1 MVFARYKGYFKSFQ
15 VSDFGSRPSGVTE
28 QRRSEKVEVRWRSM
42 SSEQKNVVFRLD
54 PDVVC
59 VPQAEGILRAWATPA
74 LQKDYGS
81 DPVVTKIWNTTMTEV
96 Q

>member
-1 MVFARYKGYFKSFQ
+1 MFFARYKGYFKSFQ
-15 VSDFGSRPSGVTE
+15 VSDFGSGPSGVTE
-28 QRRSEKVEVRWRSM
+28 QVEVRWRSM
-42 SSEQKNVVFRLD
+42 SSEQKKVVFRLD
-54 PDVVC
+54 PGVVC

-96 Q
+96 R